1 MPLSSTL
8 LRGGRTAAFLA
19 TGILLA
25 STFAGCSSG
34 SSSSSSESDGTK
46 VLAADCRNVD
56 LSAIKN
62 AASEISQAELD
73 LRAAGTSGPAFAS
86 ATVVFL
92 NKGSVFF
99 STMAT
104 TLGTFFNDLA
114 KATDQSDLA
123 NIINDFSTTADEFT
137 VLSAKIKS
145 ANTVTAA
152 DIAAIM
158 EVNTRFDKFAVAVGS
173 GSPSGDMLK
182 EIPDCKTFLR
192 ELDLATQAISAAD
205 GTDELDG
212 AN

>member
-1 MPLSSTL
+1 MRVSSTL
-8 LRGGRTAAFLA
+8 LRGGRTAGFLA
-19 TGILLA
+19 AGILLA
-25 STFAGCSSG
+25 STFAACSSG
-34 SSSSSSESDGTK
+34 SSSSSESGGSKD
-46 VLAADCRNVD
+46 LAADCRNVD

-62 AASEISQAELD
+62 AASEISQAQLD
-73 LRAAGTSGPAFAS
+73 LKAAGTSGPAFAS

-114 KATDQSDLA
+114 KTTGQSDLT

-158 EVNTRFDKFAVAVGS
+158 EVNTRFDKFAVAVDS

>member
-1 MPLSSTL
+1 MP
-8 LRGGRTAAFLA
+8 
-19 TGILLA
+19 
-25 STFAGCSSG
+25 
-34 SSSSSSESDGTK
+34 
-46 VLAADCRNVD
+46 
-56 LSAIKN
+56 
-62 AASEISQAELD
+62 Q
-73 LRAAGTSGPAFAS
+73 
-86 ATVVFL
+86 
-92 NKGSVFF
+92 
-99 STMAT
+99 
-104 TLGTFFNDLA
+104 LGTFFNDLA
-114 KATDQSDLA
+114 KATGQSDLA

-158 EVNTRFDKFAVAVGS
+158 EVNTRFDKFAVAVSS

>member
-1 MPLSSTL
+1 MRVSSTL
-8 LRGGRTAAFLA
+8 LRGGRTAGFLA
-19 TGILLA
+19 AGILLA

-34 SSSSSSESDGTK
+34 SSSSSESGGSK
-46 VLAADCRNVD
+46 ALAADCRNVD

-62 AASEISQAELD
+62 AASEISQAQLD
-73 LRAAGTSGPAFAS
+73 LKAAGTSGPAFAS

-104 TLGTFFNDLA
+104 TLETLFNDLA
-114 KATDQSDLA
+114 KTTGQSDLA

-158 EVNTRFDKFAVAVGS
+158 EVNTRFDKFAVAVDS